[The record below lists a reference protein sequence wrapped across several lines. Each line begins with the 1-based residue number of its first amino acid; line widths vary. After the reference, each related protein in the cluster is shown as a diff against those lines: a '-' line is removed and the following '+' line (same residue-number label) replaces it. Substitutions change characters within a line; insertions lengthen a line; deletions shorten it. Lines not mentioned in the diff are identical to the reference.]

1 MGKVII
7 FSHESDI
14 DGLGNIVLGKLAFG
28 DIDYE
33 LSANV
38 EPQELKFRKYLD
50 NKKIYD
56 YDMVYIT
63 DLALYNPSLDR
74 VANDDILKNKVKV
87 FDHHEKAILKGCAKY
102 DFTKIEEKDNS
113 GKKRCATEMF
123 YEYLKENSL
132 IKPTNALDTFVEY
145 TRLDDTWDWKN
156 RDNPIYEAHDLSI
169 LFNKIGIE
177 KYIDMMVRKLNT
189 ESVFN
194 YSDEE
199 LKLIKEKKEEYEKL
213 LKRYISETEFFEDEN
228 GNKFGI
234 AYAPYQYRNE
244 LPEYFRDNKV
254 KDIKYFITVALDKDA
269 YGQKSYR
276 PVERDF
282 DVNEVAMKHNGG
294 GHPGASSVSITKKQ
308 REKALTL
315 SRREGLKYIA
325 DSSFEI

>member
-14 DGLGNIVLGKLAFG
+14 DGLGNIVLGKLAFN

-33 LSANV
+33 LSPNV
-38 EPQELKFRKYLD
+38 EPQELKFREYLD

-87 FDHHEKAILKGCAKY
+87 FDHHEKAILQGCAKY
-102 DFTKIEEKDNS
+102 DFTKIEEKDDN
-113 GKKRCATEMF
+113 GKKRCATELF
-123 YEYLKENSL
+123 YEYLKENDL
-132 IKPTNALDTFVEY
+132 IKATDALDTFVEF
-145 TRLDDTWDWKN
+145 TRLEDTWDWKT
-156 RDNPIYEAHDLSI
+156 DKIPEAHDLAI
-169 LFNKIGIE
+169 LFNKVGIE
-177 KYIDMMVRKLNT
+177 KYIEMMVKKLSSNHLFT
-189 ESVFN
+189 
-194 YSDEE
+194 YSEEE
-199 LKLIKEKKEEYEKL
+199 LRLIKEKKEEYEKT
-213 LKRYISETEFFEDEN
+213 LKKYISETEFFEDEN
-228 GNKFGI
+228 GNEFGI
-234 AYAPYQYRNE
+234 VYAPYQYRNE

-254 KDIKYFITVALDKDA
+254 KDIKYFITVALDKDK

-276 PVERDF
+276 TVEEGF

-308 REKALTL
+308 REKASTL
-315 SRREGLKYIA
+315 SRREGLKFIA